1 MRKERVFIDENAHI
15 QNLCCEVNLDGG
27 IPKATISFDNL
38 GYGVITAIKFCAQGF
53 NAFNDIVLIEGK
65 GSFFLI
71 VQDISIDKNS
81 YAEGLT
87 VQLPDSDIRRLEL
100 KESQI
105 CFADGTVATYKGAK
119 EKEFELDSFEEP
131 ETEEE
136 ERLFYAIQ
144 DVISDKVKYIP
155 QEDESGWVCSCG
167 RYNPKEYSVC
177 TCCGVEKSEIF
188 QIADPE
194 NYEAILEKQ
203 KELEEENRKIEQ
215 EKEARKR
222 KANRKKGIIVVVA
235 AIVGFLLIQYMAHA
249 ITLSK
254 RTTYSSEEEM
264 RTALQGT
271 YTYYYTYGNNRTPGK
286 SITINGD
293 TATYSWPSLDETME
307 IEIREWNYKEGTIR
321 TFEELVITSEGNL
334 KDGEDVYE
342 RSHYSHRSTSSSSS
356 SSSGS
361 GSFYSYE
368 SASSALDIT
377 VDRVQSNSSY
387 TICTGSIKNDGNK
400 TYRYVKLKGAF
411 KDSHGNVV
419 DTDWTYGVG
428 AEGLASGESTTFRLT
443 VPRNYDIVSCS
454 VSIMDYD

>member
-1 MRKERVFIDENAHI
+1 MKKEKIIIDRSAHI
-15 QNLCCEVNLDGG
+15 QNLCCEVDAAAGVC
-27 IPKATISFDNL
+27 KAFISFDNL
-38 GYGVITAIKFCAQGF
+38 GYGVITAIKFYAQGYNSF
-53 NAFNDIVLIEGK
+53 GDAILVEEKD
-65 GSFFLI
+65 SFFLI

-81 YAEGLT
+81 RAERL
-87 VQLPDSDIRRLEL
+87 VVRLPNSDIRRLEL
-100 KESQI
+100 KEGQI
-105 CFADGTVATYKGAK
+105 CFADGTVAAYAGAD
-119 EKEFELDSFEEP
+119 EKEFELEELADP
-131 ETEEE
+131 EEADLLE
-136 ERLFYAIQ
+136 AVC
-144 DVISDKVKYIP
+144 DVISDKARYIP

-307 IEIREWNYKEGTIR
+307 IEIREWNYKEGTIPYIR
-321 TFEELVITSEGNL
+321 
-334 KDGEDVYE
+334 
-342 RSHYSHRSTSSSSS
+342 
-356 SSSGS
+356 
-361 GSFYSYE
+361 
-368 SASSALDIT
+368 
-377 VDRVQSNSSY
+377 RV
-387 TICTGSIKNDGNK
+387 GHNK
-400 TYRYVKLKGAF
+400 
-411 KDSHGNVV
+411 
-419 DTDWTYGVG
+419 
-428 AEGLASGESTTFRLT
+428 
-443 VPRNYDIVSCS
+443 
-454 VSIMDYD
+454 

>member
-1 MRKERVFIDENAHI
+1 MKKEKIIIDRSAHI
-15 QNLCCEVNLDGG
+15 QNLCCEVDVAAGVC
-27 IPKATISFDNL
+27 KAFISFDNL
-38 GYGVITAIKFCAQGF
+38 GYGVITAIKFYAQGYNSF
-53 NAFNDIVLIEGK
+53 GDAILVEEKD
-65 GSFFLI
+65 SFFLI

-81 YAEGLT
+81 RAERLA
-87 VQLPDSDIRRLEL
+87 VRLPNSDIRRLEL
-100 KESQI
+100 KEGQI
-105 CFADGTVATYKGAK
+105 CFADGTVAAYAGAD
-119 EKEFELDSFEEP
+119 EKEFELEELADP
-131 ETEEE
+131 EEADLLE
-136 ERLFYAIQ
+136 AVC
-144 DVISDKVKYIP
+144 DVISDKAKYIP

-293 TATYSWPSLDETME
+293 TATYSWLSLDETME
-307 IEIREWNYKEGTIR
+307 SEIREWNYKEGTIR

-361 GSFYSYE
+361 GFFYSYE